1 MKSKSLQLAL
11 LILLAACAQLPEAS
25 PPLGTTASSDYT
37 IQTLFKIPDQYGH
50 ESLAAMSADGGVIVG
65 NMGKPFRWTQAGGIK
80 YFGTDFQT
88 VTNVSDDG
96 TTIVGANLASYQAFR
111 WQAATGIQNL
121 GLLPQAEPSF
131 EMWAGDVSANGSVVS
146 GCYQAEGSGIN
157 PRVFRWTAAGGIAD
171 IASGY
176 PYGLSSA
183 GDVIPTASNG
193 NYRWTQAGG
202 SQPFPQPAGDEFYFG
217 SPSTTCGFSFP
228 SGAGALSDDGNVM
241 VGGSGYQNGPMRWT
255 LSGGFSYMT
264 PPKMFDGFDLRES
277 RFDTVSGNGLVAVGV
292 GFGDRTTP
300 YRTRLLRWSQE
311 TGVVDITAGVSRMD
325 SVETDI
331 SYDGSVIIGS
341 GGFDRPEYQNGVSNT
356 SAGFVWTPSGGMQEL
371 SGVGTNYYAEPL
383 FVSDNGNI
391 IVGKVYN
398 DAGVYA
404 VKWTRGGST
413 SKQNQTITFTST
425 SPSSA
430 TVGSAY
436 TVRAT
441 ASSGLAVS
449 FSSATSSVCTV
460 LASTVKFVAAGTC
473 TISANQAGNASYNA
487 APTVS
492 QTLGVLAN
500 YSLNFN
506 TLVAGKIVASVSKG
520 LGIATTG
527 PVTDAVPVS
536 GVRNANIGNVAMVQ
550 GTRKLL
556 ILSKDGKSQIPY
568 AYGGTMT
575 FDFSAFGTGS
585 VTVKS
590 IKVNGMS
597 KTGGSVKVYSGTT
610 LLKSVAIPRL
620 SSTTTRILTIGALN
634 ADRVVVTLTG
644 SGKIDDLI
652 VSQ

>member
-11 LILLAACAQLPEAS
+11 LILLAACAQLPEEA
-25 PPLGTTASSDYT
+25 PQLGTTASSDYT

-50 ESLAAMSADGGVIVG
+50 ESLVAMSADGGVIVG
-65 NMGKPFRWTQAGGIK
+65 NMGKPFRWTQGGGIQ

-88 VTNVSDDG
+88 ATNVSDDG
-96 TTIVGANLASYQAFR
+96 TTIVGANFANFQAFR
-111 WQAATGIQNL
+111 WRAATGIQNL
-121 GLLPQAEPSF
+121 GLPPQAEPSSQI
-131 EMWAGDVSANGSVVS
+131 WAADVSTDGGVVS
-146 GCYQAEGSGIN
+146 GCYYAGDFGSSE

-183 GDVIPTASNG
+183 GDVIPTASSVS
-193 NYRWTQAGG
+193 YRWTQAGG
-202 SQPFPQPAGDEFYFG
+202 LRPFPQPAGDEFYFG

-241 VGGSGYQNGPMRWT
+241 VGESRYQNGPMRWT
-255 LSGGFSYMT
+255 LSGGFSYLT
-264 PPKMFDGFDLRES
+264 PPKTFDGFDLRES
-277 RFDTVSGNGLVAVGV
+277 RFDSVSGNGLVAVGV

-300 YRTRLLRWSQE
+300 YRTRLLRWSQA
-311 TGVVDITAGVSRMD
+311 TGVVDITAGVSRID

-331 SYDGSVIIGS
+331 SYDGSVIVGS

-371 SGVGTNYYAEPL
+371 SGVGTNYYADPL

-391 IVGKVYN
+391 IVGYVYN

-413 SKQNQTITFTST
+413 SKQNQTVTFTST
-425 SPSSA
+425 PPSSA
-430 TVGSAY
+430 AVGSTYTVG
-436 TVRAT
+436 AT

-449 FSSATSSVCTV
+449 FSSSTSVCTV
-460 LASTVKFVAAGTC
+460 LGSTVKFVAAGTC

-492 QTLGVLAN
+492 QTVSVLAN
-500 YSLNFN
+500 YTLNFN
-506 TLVAGKIVASVSKG
+506 TLAAGKIVTSVSKG
-520 LGIATTG
+520 LGITTTG
-527 PVTDAVPVS
+527 PITDAVPVS

-556 ILSKDGKSQIPY
+556 ILSRDGKSQIPY

-575 FDFSAFGTGS
+575 FDFSTFGTGS

-597 KTGGSVKVYSGTT
+597 KTGGTVKVYSGTT
-610 LLKSVAIPRL
+610 LLKSVGIPRL
-620 SSTTTRILTIGALN
+620 SSTTTRILTIGATD
-634 ADRVVVTLTG
+634 ADSVVVTLTG
-644 SGKIDDLI
+644 AGKIDDLI